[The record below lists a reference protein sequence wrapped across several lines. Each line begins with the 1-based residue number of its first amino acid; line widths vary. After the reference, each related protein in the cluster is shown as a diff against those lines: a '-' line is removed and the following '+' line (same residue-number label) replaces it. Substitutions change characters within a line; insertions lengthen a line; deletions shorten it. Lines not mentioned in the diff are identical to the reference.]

1 MTDKYIMKVQ
11 ELSIA
16 PITHN
21 TELNP
26 KLWENNQLIPEI
38 RHRLLI
44 IAKHFAE
51 YLNVEK
57 LNLKDITISGSNASY
72 GYSDSSDLDLHLVAI
87 VDNPEKAA
95 LYDAK
100 KNVYN
105 SKYNIT
111 IKDIDVELYVQD
123 YKQTHHSAGIYSVLN
138 DKWLSEPRLEAPKAT
153 AQEVKS
159 KARNYAGR
167 INQALRSDNL
177 QTAKD
182 TMDNIRRLRQ
192 AGLESGGEH
201 SVENLAFKLLRARGQ
216 IDKLRKY
223 IDKLEGASLSI
234 GEEYES

>member
-1 MTDKYIMKVQ
+1 MKFQ
-11 ELSIA
+11 ELSPA
-16 PITHN
+16 PITHHN
-21 TELNP
+21 ELNP
-26 KLWENNQLIPEI
+26 KLWADNKLIPEV
-38 RHRLLI
+38 RLQLMK

-51 YLNVEK
+51 YLNVER
-57 LNLKDITISGSNASY
+57 LDLKDITVSGSNAAY
-72 GYSDSSDLDLHLVAI
+72 GYNDSSDLDLHLVAV
-87 VDNPEKAA
+87 VDSPERAE

-105 SKYNIT
+105 SRYNIK

-138 DKWLSEPRLEAPKAT
+138 DKWLSEPKPGSPRAT
-153 AQEVKS
+153 AKEVKS

-167 INQALRSDNL
+167 INQALKSDDL

-182 TMDNIRRLRQ
+182 TMANIRRLRQ
-192 AGLESGGEH
+192 AGLEAGGEY

-234 GEEYES
+234 EDQS

>member
-1 MTDKYIMKVQ
+1 MKLQ

-16 PITHN
+16 PIAHN
-21 TELNP
+21 AELNP
-26 KLWENNQLIPEI
+26 KLWDNNNVIPEV
-38 RHRLLI
+38 RLQLMK

-51 YLNVEK
+51 FLNVEK
-57 LNLKDITISGSNASY
+57 LNLKDITISGSNAAY
-72 GYSDSSDLDLHLVAI
+72 GYSDSSDLDLHLVA
-87 VDNPEKAA
+87 VVGDDAQAE

-105 SKYNIT
+105 ARYNIK

-123 YKQTHHSAGIYSVLN
+123 HKQRHHSAGIYSVLN
-138 DKWLSEPRLEAPKAT
+138 NKWLSEPKTETPRAT
-153 AQEVKS
+153 AQEIKS

-167 INQALRSDNL
+167 INQALRSNNL
-177 QTAKD
+177 EQAKE
-182 TMDNIRRLRQ
+182 TMSNIRRLRQ
-192 AGLESGGEH
+192 AGLEAGGEY

-234 GEEYES
+234 EDQT

>member
-1 MTDKYIMKVQ
+1 MNFQ

-26 KLWENNQLIPEI
+26 KLWADNKLIPEV
-38 RHRLLI
+38 RLQLMK

-51 YLNVEK
+51 FLNVK
-57 LNLKDITISGSNASY
+57 QLNLRDITISGSNASY
-72 GYSDSSDLDLHLVAI
+72 GYSDYSDIDLHLVAD
-87 VDNPEKAA
+87 VYDEKLAE

-105 SKYNIT
+105 SKYNIK

-123 YKQTHHSAGIYSVLN
+123 SKQVHHSAGIYSVLKN
-138 DKWLSEPRLEAPKAT
+138 KWLSEPKGEAPTTNPA
-153 AQEVKS
+153 EIKS

-167 INQALRSDNL
+167 INQALRSKDLN
-177 QTAKD
+177 TAIE
-182 TMDNIRRLRQ
+182 TMSNIRRLRK
-192 AGLESGGEH
+192 AGLEANGEA

-216 IDKLRKY
+216 IDKLQRH
-223 IDKLEGASLSI
+223 IHKLQSAELSL
-234 GEEYES
+234 GEQNED